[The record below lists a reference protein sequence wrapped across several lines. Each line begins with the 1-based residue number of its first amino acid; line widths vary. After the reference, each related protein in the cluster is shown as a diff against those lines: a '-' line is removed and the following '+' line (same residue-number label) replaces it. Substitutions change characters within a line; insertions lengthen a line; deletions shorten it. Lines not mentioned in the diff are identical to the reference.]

1 MRYHYIPV
9 RMAKILSI
17 NTTKCWQG
25 CGETGTLF
33 IAVKRMKKNGT
44 ETLEESLAVSY
55 KSKHTLIIQ
64 FSNRTVGISTKEL
77 KTCVHKNLLL
87 MGICCNIV
95 DNSQTG
101 KGPRCP

>member
-33 IAVKRMKKNGT
+33 IAVKRMKNGT

-64 FSNRTVGISTKEL
+64 FSNRSWYF
-77 KTCVHKNLLL
+77 HKGVENVCTQKSSAHGHLLQH
-87 MGICCNIV
+87 C
-95 DNSQTG
+95 
-101 KGPRCP
+101 

>member
-9 RMAKILSI
+9 GMAKILSI

-33 IAVKRMKKNGT
+33 IAVKRMKNGT

-55 KSKHTLIIQ
+55 KSKHTLITQ
-64 FSNRTVGISTKEL
+64 FSIPTAGIYKKEL
-77 KTCVHKNLLL
+77 KTGVHKNLLL

-95 DNSQTG
+95 NSQTW
-101 KGPRCP
+101 KQPRCP

>member
-33 IAVKRMKKNGT
+33 IAVKRMKNGT

-101 KGPRCP
+101 KRPRCP